1 MRINNSGKFYQY
13 SIYGRQVKNF
23 KILHIDSALNT
34 NCSFFWG
41 EGGGGEGRGFEPLLK
56 LEVVF
61 KQIKL
66 MFE

>member
-34 NCSFFWG
+34 NCSFFGG
-41 EGGGGEGRGFEPLLK
+41 EGGGGEG
-56 LEVVF
+56 V
-61 KQIKL
+61 
-66 MFE
+66 

>member
-34 NCSFFWG
+34 NSSFLGGKG
-41 EGGGGEGRGFEPLLK
+41 EEGRGFEPLLK

-61 KQIKL
+61 KQKKL

>member
-1 MRINNSGKFYQY
+1 MVVKLKISKFRI
-13 SIYGRQVKNF
+13 SIQLWIPIVSFLGGR
-23 KILHIDSALNT
+23 
-34 NCSFFWG
+34 
-41 EGGGGEGRGFEPLLK
+41 EGGKGGGGFEPLLK

>member
-34 NCSFFWG
+34 NCSFFGG
-41 EGGGGEGRGFEPLLK
+41 EGVGEGRGFELLLK

>member
-41 EGGGGEGRGFEPLLK
+41 GGGEGRGFEPLLK

>member
-1 MRINNSGKFYQY
+1 MRINNSGKFYQD
-13 SIYGRQVKNF
+13 SIYGRQGKNF
-23 KILHIDSALNT
+23 KILHIGSALNT
-34 NCSFFWG
+34 NCSFFGGRG
-41 EGGGGEGRGFEPLLK
+41 EEGRGFEPLLK

>member
-34 NCSFFWG
+34 NCSFFGG
-41 EGGGGEGRGFEPLLK
+41 EGVWEGRGFESLLK

>member
-1 MRINNSGKFYQY
+1 MKINNSGKFYQY

-34 NCSFFWG
+34 NFSFFGG
-41 EGGGGEGRGFEPLLK
+41 EGVGEGRGFEPLLK

>member
-1 MRINNSGKFYQY
+1 MRTNNSGKFYQY

-34 NCSFFWG
+34 NCSFLGGRG
-41 EGGGGEGRGFEPLLK
+41 EEGRGFELLLK